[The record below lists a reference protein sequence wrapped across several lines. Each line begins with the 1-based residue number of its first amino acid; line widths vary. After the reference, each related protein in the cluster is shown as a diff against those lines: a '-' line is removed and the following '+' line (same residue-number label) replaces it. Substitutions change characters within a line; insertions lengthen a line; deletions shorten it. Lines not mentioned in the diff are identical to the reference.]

1 MTEEEVNAKL
11 EEKNQE
17 LFFNKLKI
25 DLDKC
30 YKNLIVV
37 INNVLDAFQ
46 KDMQLRVYEISFDA
60 ESLLSRDDIN
70 NRIKP
75 FFDKMMEYCNKTI
88 ESNLAL
94 LLETINNHDI
104 EKYSNDLDTLGNNF
118 INGISTLYLEGI
130 DLLIK
135 SVSIEM
141 DAYSKIRMNKI
152 LKEIVYNHFIE
163 RLTSTI
169 SDTNSIIKNN
179 VTNNTSYLENMNK
192 STLKAY

>member
-25 DLDKC
+25 DLEKC

-37 INNVLDAFQ
+37 INNILDAFQ
-46 KDMQLRVYEISFDA
+46 KDMELRVYEISFDA

-75 FFDKMMEYCNKTI
+75 FFDKMREYCSKTN
-88 ESNLAL
+88 ESNLKL
-94 LLETINNHDI
+94 LIEIIESHDL
-104 EKYSNDLDTLGNNF
+104 EKYGNDLDALGTNF
-118 INGISTLYLEGI
+118 VNGISTLYLEGI

-135 SVSIEM
+135 SITVEM

-152 LKEIVYNHFIE
+152 LKELIYNHFIE
-163 RLTSTI
+163 RLSSTI
-169 SDTNSIIKNN
+169 IDTNSIIKNN

>member
-11 EEKNQE
+11 VEKNQE

-37 INNVLDAFQ
+37 INNILDAFQ
-46 KDMQLRVYEISFDA
+46 KDMELRVYEISFDA

-75 FFDKMMEYCNKTI
+75 FFDKMREYCSKTN
-88 ESNLAL
+88 ESNLKL
-94 LLETINNHDI
+94 LIETINNHDI
-104 EKYSNDLDTLGNNF
+104 EKYGNDLDALGNNF

-135 SVSIEM
+135 SISVEM

-152 LKEIVYNHFIE
+152 LKELIYSHFIE
-163 RLTSTI
+163 RLSSTI
-169 SDTNSIIKNN
+169 NDTNSIIKNN

>member
-25 DLDKC
+25 DLEKC

-37 INNVLDAFQ
+37 INNILDAFQ
-46 KDMQLRVYEISFDA
+46 KDMELRVYEISFDA

-75 FFDKMMEYCNKTI
+75 FFNKMREYCSKTN
-88 ESNLAL
+88 ESNLKL
-94 LLETINNHDI
+94 LIASIENKDL
-104 EKYSNDLDTLGNNF
+104 EKYGNDLDALGNNF
-118 INGISTLYLEGI
+118 VNGISTLYLEGI

-135 SVSIEM
+135 SVSVEM

-152 LKEIVYNHFIE
+152 LKELIYNHFIE
-163 RLTSTI
+163 RLSSTI
-169 SDTNSIIKNN
+169 IDTNSIIKNN

>member
-25 DLDKC
+25 DLEKC

-37 INNVLDAFQ
+37 INNILDAFQ
-46 KDMQLRVYEISFDA
+46 KDMELRVYEISFDA

-75 FFDKMMEYCNKTI
+75 FFDKMREYCSKTN
-88 ESNLAL
+88 ESNLKL
-94 LLETINNHDI
+94 LIASIENKDL
-104 EKYSNDLDTLGNNF
+104 EKYGNDLDTYGNNF

-135 SVSIEM
+135 SISVEM

-152 LKEIVYNHFIE
+152 LKELIYSHFIE
-163 RLTSTI
+163 RLSSTI
-169 SDTNSIIKNN
+169 NDTNSIIKNN

>member
-25 DLDKC
+25 DLEKC

-37 INNVLDAFQ
+37 INNILDAFQ
-46 KDMQLRVYEISFDA
+46 KDMELRVYEISFDA

-75 FFDKMMEYCNKTI
+75 FFDKMREYCSKTN
-88 ESNLAL
+88 ESNLKL
-94 LLETINNHDI
+94 LIASIENKDL
-104 EKYSNDLDTLGNNF
+104 EKYGNDLDALGNNF
-118 INGISTLYLEGI
+118 VNGISTLYLEGI

-135 SVSIEM
+135 SVSVEM

-152 LKEIVYNHFIE
+152 LKELIYNHFIE
-163 RLTSTI
+163 RLSSTI
-169 SDTNSIIKNN
+169 NDANSIIKNN

>member
-37 INNVLDAFQ
+37 INNILDAFQ
-46 KDMQLRVYEISFDA
+46 KDMELRVYEISFDA

-75 FFDKMMEYCNKTI
+75 IFDKM
-88 ESNLAL
+88 
-94 LLETINNHDI
+94 
-104 EKYSNDLDTLGNNF
+104 
-118 INGISTLYLEGI
+118 
-130 DLLIK
+130 
-135 SVSIEM
+135 
-141 DAYSKIRMNKI
+141 R
-152 LKEIVYNHFIE
+152 
-163 RLTSTI
+163 
-169 SDTNSIIKNN
+169 
-179 VTNNTSYLENMNK
+179 
-192 STLKAY
+192 

>member
-25 DLDKC
+25 DLEKC

-37 INNVLDAFQ
+37 INNILDAFQ
-46 KDMQLRVYEISFDA
+46 KDMELRVYEISFDA

-75 FFDKMMEYCNKTI
+75 FFDKMREYCSKTN
-88 ESNLAL
+88 ESNLKL
-94 LLETINNHDI
+94 LIASIENKDL
-104 EKYSNDLDTLGNNF
+104 EKYGNDLDTMGTNF
-118 INGISTLYLEGI
+118 VNGISTLYLEGI

-135 SVSIEM
+135 SITVEM

-152 LKEIVYNHFIE
+152 LKELIYSHFIE
-163 RLTSTI
+163 RLSSTI
-169 SDTNSIIKNN
+169 IDTNSIIKNN

>member
-25 DLDKC
+25 DLEKC

-37 INNVLDAFQ
+37 INNILDAFQ
-46 KDMQLRVYEISFDA
+46 KDMELRVYEISFDA

-75 FFDKMMEYCNKTI
+75 FFDKMREYCSKTN
-88 ESNLAL
+88 ESNLKL
-94 LLETINNHDI
+94 LIETINNNDI
-104 EKYSNDLDTLGNNF
+104 EKYGNDLDALGNNF

-135 SVSIEM
+135 SITVEM

-152 LKEIVYNHFIE
+152 LKELIYSHFIE
-163 RLTSTI
+163 RLSSTI
-169 SDTNSIIKNN
+169 IDTNSIIKNN